1 MNKILDV
8 IRKAKNLAEGR
19 KKDNILEENEKVY
32 ERAINVGCEDDAVEE
47 LIADPNWTKLQIAA
61 STILLLELIENKQSE
76 QKPVEQEPVEQQEQ
90 QEEQEEDDDNIP
102 ELAEEE
108 VFEDE
113 DEE

>member
-19 KKDNILEENEKVY
+19 KKDNILDENEKVY
-32 ERAINVGCEDDAVEE
+32 SQAQALQCNEEEIEE

-61 STILLLELIENKQSE
+61 STILLLEVIESKQAE
-76 QKPVEQEPVEQQEQ
+76 QKAMEQEPTKEQVE
-90 QEEQEEDDDNIP
+90 EEEEEEEYDDSIP

-113 DEE
+113 E

>member
-19 KKDNILEENEKVY
+19 KKDNILDENEKVY
-32 ERAINVGCEDDAVEE
+32 SQAQALQCNEEEIEE

-61 STILLLELIENKQSE
+61 STILLLEVIESKQAE
-76 QKPVEQEPVEQQEQ
+76 QKAMEQEPTKEQVEKV
-90 QEEQEEDDDNIP
+90 EEEEYNDSIP

-113 DEE
+113 E

>member
-19 KKDNILEENEKVY
+19 KKDNILDENEKVY
-32 ERAINVGCEDDAVEE
+32 LKAQALQCNEEEIEE

-61 STILLLELIENKQSE
+61 STILLLEVIENKETE
-76 QKPVEQEPVEQQEQ
+76 QKAMEQEPTKEQVE
-90 QEEQEEDDDNIP
+90 EEEEEEYDDSIP

-113 DEE
+113 E